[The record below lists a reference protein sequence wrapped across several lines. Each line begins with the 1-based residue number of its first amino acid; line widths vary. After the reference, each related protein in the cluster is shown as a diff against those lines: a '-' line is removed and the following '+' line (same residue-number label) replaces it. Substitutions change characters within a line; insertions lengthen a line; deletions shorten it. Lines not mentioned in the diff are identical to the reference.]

1 MSTSSL
7 DRLVEALGFQT
18 ATASPDRA
26 PFSGFGEFL
35 EQAFPGV
42 HRVCE
47 WEVLPGGTRRYC
59 WRGTRPD
66 CAPDLFVSHF
76 DVVPEG
82 DRSAWTRSPWG
93 ERAEGRVYG
102 RGALDVKSGL
112 MALLEAAEALVGEGW
127 RPERDLWWVFG
138 HDEETGGAE
147 GAAAAARRFQEEGVR
162 FRCVLD
168 EGGAIVANPLGGG
181 AVAAVG
187 VAEKGWVDVRVTAR
201 GAGGH
206 ASLTADF
213 NPLVALAE
221 GVARLP
227 REWLP
232 DAMPAP
238 AAALLRTLPVGRP
251 LLAAALRV
259 AAGAAPR
266 RLHRALVRIPDL
278 RPQVA
283 TLITPTVFAAG
294 HAPNAVPDRAE
305 VVLNCRIVPGH
316 TRAEVVD
323 FIRRA
328 FADPRFSVEQL
339 GPGSEPSPTVDAAG
353 PDFARLSEVIA
364 PLAPLTAPTV
374 FTGITDSRHYVEVAD
389 AILRFIPL
397 RLTPANR
404 SGIHGVDEHIEESN
418 YLEIIEFYK
427 NYYRRAG
434 VA

>member
-1 MSTSSL
+1 MSQAAL
-7 DRLVEALGFQT
+7 DRLVEALGFPTVT
-18 ATASPDRA
+18 AAPDRA

-35 EQAFPGV
+35 ERAFPRV
-42 HRVCE
+42 HAVWE

-59 WRGTRPD
+59 ARGTRPELQ
-66 CAPDLFVSHF
+66 PDLYVSHF

-82 DRSAWTRSPWG
+82 DRSAWSRNPWG
-93 ERAEGRVYG
+93 ERAEGRIYG

-112 MALLEAAEALVGEGW
+112 MALLEAAEALVEEGW

-206 ASLTADF
+206 ASLTSDF

-232 DAMPAP
+232 EELPAP
-238 AAALLRTLPVGRP
+238 AVALLRTLARGRP
-251 LLAAALRV
+251 VLAAALRV
-259 AAGAAPR
+259 AVGAAPR
-266 RLHRALVRIPDL
+266 RVHRALARIPDL

-283 TLITPTVFAAG
+283 TLLTPTVFTAG

-305 VVLNCRIVPGH
+305 VVLNCRIVPGT
-316 TRAEVVD
+316 TRAEVVE
-323 FIRRA
+323 FVRRA
-328 FADPRFSVEQL
+328 FPDPRFSVEPV
-339 GPGSEPSPTVDAAG
+339 GPGSEPSPAVDAAG
-353 PDFARLSEVIA
+353 PDFQRLSASIA
-364 PLAPLTAPTV
+364 PLAPLIAPTV
-374 FTGITDSRHYVEVAD
+374 FTGITDSRHYVGVSD

-404 SGIHGVDEHIEESN
+404 SGIHGVDEHIEEAN

-427 NYYRRAG
+427 DCYRRAG